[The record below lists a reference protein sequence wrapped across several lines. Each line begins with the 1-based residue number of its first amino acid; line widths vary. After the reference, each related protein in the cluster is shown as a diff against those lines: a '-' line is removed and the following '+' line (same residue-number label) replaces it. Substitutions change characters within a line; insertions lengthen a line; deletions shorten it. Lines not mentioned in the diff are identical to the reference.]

1 MKTMLAAITLAVLS
15 SYASGYDRNQSIG
28 EEWQQRGQTEE
39 SQKIEQGARQREI
52 ENSNRMQQ
60 LSTSRDYNNRRT
72 NGGKDSS
79 RRSNSA
85 CGFGRVEW
93 RPSYMA
99 TMGNPGLPRDFAFC
113 MIGGPNPAGSG
124 DLLRWLRKKLFGALA
139 IKRFDARM
147 INPNGRILVTVGIK
161 PFY

>member
-1 MKTMLAAITLAVLS
+1 MIATRALAK
-15 SYASGYDRNQSIG
+15 SGSNAARPRNRKKSNKEPG
-28 EEWQQRGQTEE
+28 SGKSRTV
-39 SQKIEQGARQREI
+39 IEC
-52 ENSNRMQQ
+52 SNW
-60 LSTSRDYNNRRT
+60 STSRDYNNRRT